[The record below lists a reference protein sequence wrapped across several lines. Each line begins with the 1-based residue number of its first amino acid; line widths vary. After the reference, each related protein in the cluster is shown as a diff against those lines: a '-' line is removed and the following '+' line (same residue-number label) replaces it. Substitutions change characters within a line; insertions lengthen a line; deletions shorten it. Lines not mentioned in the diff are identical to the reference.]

1 MNIQAILGLTCVVGL
16 ILFGIMLGSPLVIF
30 FDPTSVLISGGG
42 TLALLTATHGFR
54 ESMDAIVGGLRGMF
68 TKADGLGIE
77 THEHNAHIAQTG
89 GTLCISMG
97 VTGAS
102 IGLIQMLTNLAD
114 PSAIGPAMAVAL
126 LTSFYAVVL
135 NLVLFIPV
143 SRYHREM
150 ARNAQP

>member
-1 MNIQAILGLTCVVGL
+1 MNIQAILGLTGVVGL
-16 ILFGIMLGSPLVIF
+16 ILFGILLGSPLTIF
-30 FDPTSVLISGGG
+30 LDPPSVLITGGG

-54 ESMDAIVGGLRGMF
+54 ESMGAIVSGLRGMF

-97 VTGAS
+97 VAGAS
-102 IGLIQMLTNLAD
+102 IGLIQMLANLED
-114 PSAIGPAMAVAL
+114 PTAIGPAMAVAL
-126 LTSFYAVVL
+126 LTSFYAVLL

-150 ARNAQP
+150 ARSTRR